1 MAERGSS
8 SSSFGAACGIPGK
21 WDARGDWY
29 GTFRLFGCFLDQYG
43 SKSLSR
49 LTRGRGRRRH
59 AAAALLAS
67 SWLLFVTSG
76 RSALAPDACLKT
88 REACR

>member
-1 MAERGSS
+1 MAERGSFSSSS

-49 LTRGRGRRRH
+49 LTRGRGRH
-59 AAAALLAS
+59 AAAAPPS
-67 SWLLFVTSG
+67 
-76 RSALAPDACLKT
+76 
-88 REACR
+88 